1 MSEAMIREK
10 VPTISHSIALG
21 SRITMA
27 VEILSTKHD
36 PFLDLSGNH
45 RTFAFLWPPVETFKS
60 SLNISG
66 KVEDAE

>member
-1 MSEAMIREK
+1 
-10 VPTISHSIALG
+10 
-21 SRITMA
+21 MA

-45 RTFAFLWPPVETFKS
+45 RIFALLWSPVETFNS

-66 KVEDAE
+66 KVEDAG